1 MNLRQLLKSYVAQ
14 TDVTDEPLTLE
25 FRYGERLLDGFVAG
39 FHDSPNSKVDKRPAH
54 RCPDFQIVVSRLVMF
69 NA

>member
-25 FRYGERLLDGFVAG
+25 FRYGHRLLDGFLAG
-39 FHDSPNSKVDKRPAH
+39 FHDSPHSKVDNVQRIDA
-54 RCPDFQIVVSRLVMF
+54 QIFRLS
-69 NA
+69 